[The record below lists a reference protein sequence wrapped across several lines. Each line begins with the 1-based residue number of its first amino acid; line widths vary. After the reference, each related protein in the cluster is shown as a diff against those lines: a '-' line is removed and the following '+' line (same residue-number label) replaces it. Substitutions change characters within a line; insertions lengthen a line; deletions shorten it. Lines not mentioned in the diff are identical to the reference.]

1 MTGEALKKL
10 QQQMKVNREERRLT
24 VRHVLWLAIEFVA
37 VDDDADDNKN
47 NKNNNVVDTVAFIM
61 SFAISV

>member
-37 VDDDADDNKN
+37 VDDDDDD
-47 NKNNNVVDTVAFIM
+47 NKNNNVVVTVAFIM